1 VADVLLVLWCFLR
14 AMMLSLFDLKI
25 LLFYRSCLI
34 LYEFKGRSSLVL
46 RKSVKKGLCL
56 IIPNPKSVKVIYL
69 FQAIYTIYPCY
80 EECISVQL
88 CVIFFIC
95 YFSLS
100 ISSGKRAASPISSD
114 DGVSVG

>member
-14 AMMLSLFDLKI
+14 AMMLSPFGFKI

-56 IIPNPKSVKVIYL
+56 IIPNPKSVKVIYIFSGHLHRLPLLRGVHLGMTMCNL
-69 FQAIYTIYPCY
+69 FYMLFLIEYQFWQKG
-80 EECISVQL
+80 CIAYQL
-88 CVIFFIC
+88 
-95 YFSLS
+95 
-100 ISSGKRAASPISSD
+100 
-114 DGVSVG
+114 